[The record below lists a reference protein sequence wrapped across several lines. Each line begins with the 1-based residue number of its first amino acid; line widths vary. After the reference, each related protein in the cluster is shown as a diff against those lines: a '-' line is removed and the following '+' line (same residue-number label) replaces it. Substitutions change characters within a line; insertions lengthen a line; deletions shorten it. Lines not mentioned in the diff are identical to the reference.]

1 MGCGGNTGGGGFG
14 GGSSGSGGF
23 GGGNLGGGGF
33 GGGSGSGGFGG
44 KGLGSKHGYKKT
56 IMCVLQAQEAGLDLD
71 LITVVHTA
79 AEILVGL
86 DPDLEDVDHLAVA
99 LQATVDLCRRFLG
112 VVVGLDQG
120 PGGLRTA
127 GPELATAAGGEHK
140 DEMERHLLTYTGLL
154 TAMNSM
160 YIY

>member
-44 KGLGSKHGYKKT
+44 KGLGSKQGYKKT

-79 AEILVGL
+79 
-86 DPDLEDVDHLAVA
+86 
-99 LQATVDLCRRFLG
+99 
-112 VVVGLDQG
+112 
-120 PGGLRTA
+120 
-127 GPELATAAGGEHK
+127 EHNWMHRNR
-140 DEMERHLLTYTGLL
+140 DT
-154 TAMNSM
+154 
-160 YIY
+160 

>member
-1 MGCGGNTGGGGFG
+1 
-14 GGSSGSGGF
+14 
-23 GGGNLGGGGF
+23 
-33 GGGSGSGGFGG
+33 
-44 KGLGSKHGYKKT
+44 
-56 IMCVLQAQEAGLDLD
+56 MCVLQAQEEGLDLD
-71 LITVVHTA
+71 LITVVHMA

-127 GPELATAAGGEHK
+127 GPGQVTAAGGEPK
-140 DEMERHLLTYTGLL
+140 DEMERYLLTYTGLL
-154 TAMNSM
+154 TAMN
-160 YIY
+160 